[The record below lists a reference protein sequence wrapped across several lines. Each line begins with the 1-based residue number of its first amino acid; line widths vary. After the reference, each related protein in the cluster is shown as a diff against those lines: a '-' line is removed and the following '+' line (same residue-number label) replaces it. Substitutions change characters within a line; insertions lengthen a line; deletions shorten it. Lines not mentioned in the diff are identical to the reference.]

1 MKTTRASQTG
11 PATGLLA
18 QVLLLAVLVENA
30 GLRAA
35 GWIVGTVCAVT
46 MAVALAR
53 GLARSSGDRLG
64 PASWVTLARATLALG
79 VVALAADSF
88 TNDTPVALLVTL
100 AGVALVLDA
109 VDGWVARRT
118 GMTTALGARF
128 DGEVDAFLILAL
140 SVYVA
145 PAYGAW
151 VLAIGAARY
160 VFLAGEWL
168 LPWMRAPLPPRRWR
182 KVVAATQGV
191 VLTVAASGVPPRA
204 LTQALLVAALAL
216 LTASMGQCTWW
227 LWRRRHAAV
236 DQAPEG
242 DVGPPQRGRLRT
254 GIAVAVTVL
263 ALLLVWAALVAP
275 NQPRHINLGA
285 FARLPIELLVIVAV
299 AALLPATPRRLLAV
313 IAGAVLSV
321 LVLVK
326 VLDIGFFTAF
336 DRPFKP
342 LDDSGYVG
350 IGIETLRNA
359 IGRSSADLVVAVAVV
374 LIVALLTLPVL
385 ALLRVTRVAAGHRG
399 WALRASMAL
408 GVVWVA
414 LRVAGAPVA
423 SSSAAAL
430 AVDEVQAVR
439 AALADPAALA
449 REIAHD
455 RFRGTPGH
463 RLLTDLRGKDVLLVF
478 VESYGRIAVQDS
490 SLSPRIDAALDRGAA
505 QLRAA
510 GFSSRSAF
518 LTSPTFG
525 GLSWLAH
532 STLQSGVLVDGQR
545 RYDQLVRN
553 DRLTLTR
560 AFKRAGWRAVGAM
573 PGNRRAWPEGS
584 TFYHYDAVYDRRNF
598 GYRGPGFAVAPMP
611 DQYTLLALQ
620 RRELAKRH
628 RAPLF
633 VEVDLISSHAPWT
646 RVPRIIPWG
655 DVGDGSIFNRLPA
668 EESTKAS
675 LFGDAERARAA
686 YRHSIEYSLN
696 TIFSFVQRYG
706 HDNLVLVVLGDHQP
720 ATVVTG
726 QGASHDVPISVIAHD
741 PKVLDRIAG
750 WSWEHGMSPSPQ
762 APVWP
767 MAAFRDRFL
776 TAFGSSPASG

>member
-1 MKTTRASQTG
+1 MTTTRAIQTG
-11 PATGLLA
+11 PAAGLIA
-18 QVLLLAVLVENA
+18 QVLLLAVLA
-30 GLRAA
+30 GTAA
-35 GWIVGTVCAVT
+35 LGAVGWTAGIACAVT
-46 MAVALAR
+46 MATALAR
-53 GLARSSGDRLG
+53 GLARRPGERLG
-64 PASWVTLARATLALG
+64 PASWVTLARATLAVG
-79 VVALAADSF
+79 VAALAADSF
-88 TNDTPVALLVTL
+88 THDTPVALLVTL
-100 AGVALVLDA
+100 AAVALVLDA
-109 VDGWVARRT
+109 VDGRLARRT
-118 GMTTALGARF
+118 ETATALGARF

-145 PAYGAW
+145 PACGAW

-160 VFLAGEWL
+160 LFLAGEWL

-182 KVVAATQGV
+182 KVVAAMQGV
-191 VLTVAASGVPPRA
+191 VLTVAAAEVLPLAPTR
-204 LTQALLVAALAL
+204 ALLVAALAL
-216 LTASMGQCTWW
+216 LAASMVQCTWW
-227 LWRRRHAAV
+227 LWRRRHAAA
-236 DQAPEG
+236 DQVPERHI
-242 DVGPPQRGRLRT
+242 DPPQRGRLRN

-275 NQPRHINLGA
+275 NQPRDLNLGA
-285 FARLPIELLVIVAV
+285 FARLPVELLVVVAV
-299 AALLPATPRRLLAV
+299 AALLPATPRRALAV
-313 IAGAVLSV
+313 VAGAVLSL

-336 DRPFKP
+336 DRPFQP

-359 IGRSSADLVVAVAVV
+359 IGSASADLVVAIAVV
-374 LIVALLTLPVL
+374 LILALLTLPVL
-385 ALLRVTRVAAGHRG
+385 ALLRVTRVAAGHRD
-399 WALRASMAL
+399 WALRAAMAL

-423 SSSAAAL
+423 SSGAAAL

-449 REIAHD
+449 SEIAHD

-463 RLLTDLRGKDVLLVF
+463 RLLTGLRGKDVLLVF
-478 VESYGRIAVQDS
+478 VESYGRVAVQDS

-505 QLRAA
+505 RLRAA

-598 GYRGPGFAVAPMP
+598 GYRGPGYGVAPMP
-611 DQYTLLALQ
+611 DQYTLLALH
-620 RRELAKRH
+620 RRELAKRR

-633 VEVDLISSHAPWT
+633 AEVDLISSHAPWT
-646 RVPRIIPWG
+646 RIPRLISWG
-655 DVGDGSIFNRLPA
+655 DIGDGSIFNRLPA

-675 LFGDAERARAA
+675 LFGDADEARAA
-686 YRHSIEYSLN
+686 YGAIDRVLAEHDLLVRAALRRRRPRARRTGRPSTRHGRHRPGRKPRRAHLCHCPRP
-696 TIFSFVQRYG
+696 Q
-706 HDNLVLVVLGDHQP
+706 GDGPDRRMALAGRPVAEP
-720 ATVVTG
+720 A
-726 QGASHDVPISVIAHD
+726 GAGLAHGGVP
-741 PKVLDRIAG
+741 
-750 WSWEHGMSPSPQ
+750 
-762 APVWP
+762 
-767 MAAFRDRFL
+767 
-776 TAFGSSPASG
+776 